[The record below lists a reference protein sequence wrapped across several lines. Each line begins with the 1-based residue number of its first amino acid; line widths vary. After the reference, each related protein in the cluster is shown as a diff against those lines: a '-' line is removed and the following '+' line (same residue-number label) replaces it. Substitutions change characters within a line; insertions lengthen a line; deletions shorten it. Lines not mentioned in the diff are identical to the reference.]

1 MIVTLRVLLFAAGV
15 VVVVL
20 TTGSALRTVVLP
32 RGVPATLGRIVFLV
46 LRSGYALRMKVSRSY
61 AARERV
67 MASFGPA
74 TLLVLLQTWLV
85 LVFLGYTAMY
95 AALGDDPLQALR
107 ESGSSLFTLGFD
119 RPAGTPAALLA
130 FSEASTGLV
139 LLALLITYLPSLYA
153 AFSRREAQVTKLE
166 VRAGSPPSG
175 AELLWR
181 VWSLGRGDLVGDLWA
196 TWEDFFVDIEET
208 HTSFP
213 ALTFFRSPQPEHS
226 WVTAAG
232 AVLDGAALLAS
243 SVEIERDLEAELSIR
258 AGSLALRHIN
268 AYWGLS
274 FPPDPSPD
282 DPISVQRSEY
292 DEALER
298 MAAGGVPLRADRET
312 AWRDFAGWRV
322 NYDVVL
328 LNLATLTMAPYAP
341 WSSDRSAPRVRPPVL
356 GGGHPGNP
364 RMSMEDPLPD
374 PGGLY
379 GRAEKG

>member
-1 MIVTLRVLLFAAGV
+1 
-15 VVVVL
+15 
-20 TTGSALRTVVLP
+20 
-32 RGVPATLGRIVFLV
+32 
-46 LRSGYALRMKVSRSY
+46 
-61 AARERV
+61 
-67 MASFGPA
+67 
-74 TLLVLLQTWLV
+74 
-85 LVFLGYTAMY
+85 
-95 AALGDDPLQALR
+95 
-107 ESGSSLFTLGFD
+107 
-119 RPAGTPAALLA
+119 
-130 FSEASTGLV
+130 
-139 LLALLITYLPSLYA
+139 
-153 AFSRREAQVTKLE
+153 
-166 VRAGSPPSG
+166 
-175 AELLWR
+175 
-181 VWSLGRGDLVGDLWA
+181 
-196 TWEDFFVDIEET
+196 
-208 HTSFP
+208 
-213 ALTFFRSPQPEHS
+213 
-226 WVTAAG
+226 VTAAG

-243 SVEIERDLEAELSIR
+243 SVEVERDLEAELSIR

-274 FPPDPSPD
+274 FPTDPSPD

-364 RMSMEDPLPD
+364 RMLMEDPLPD